1 MSELNENGP
10 QEVPEKEVFR
20 EEVPPPERA
29 RETVPPPAAL
39 EPQVSVSKIS
49 PAPLN
54 EPSEGVKDVSEEINL
69 NMIMDVPVDVHVE
82 IGYTSLPIKEFLRL
96 GVGSVVQL
104 DRLVGEPADLIV
116 NGKLIGC
123 GDVVV
128 VDETFGIRISELV
141 GEKELFSSW

>member
-1 MSELNENGP
+1 MSDVNDNGQP
-10 QEVPEKEVFR
+10 QE
-20 EEVPPPERA
+20 EEVER
-29 RETVPPPAAL
+29 VG
-39 EPQVSVSKIS
+39 VSSVA
-49 PAPLN
+49 PAPLS
-54 EPSEGVKDVSEEINL
+54 EPAEGVKDVSEEMNL

-82 IGYTSLPIKEFLRL
+82 IGNTSLPIKEFLRL

-116 NGKLIGC
+116 NGKLIGR

-141 GEKELFSSW
+141 GEKELLASW

>member
-1 MSELNENGP
+1 MSEMNEYRP
-10 QEVPEKEVFR
+10 QDMSEKNVFR
-20 EEVPPPERA
+20 EEVSRS
-29 RETVPPPAAL
+29 ETVFEEIPKPAAP
-39 EPQVSVSKIS
+39 PQVSVSKAS
-49 PAPLN
+49 PAPVN
-54 EPSEGVKDVSEEINL
+54 EPVDGVKDVSEEINL

-82 IGYTSLPIKEFLRL
+82 IGNTSLPIKEFLRL

-116 NGKLIGC
+116 NGKLIGR

-141 GEKELFSSW
+141 GEKELLASW